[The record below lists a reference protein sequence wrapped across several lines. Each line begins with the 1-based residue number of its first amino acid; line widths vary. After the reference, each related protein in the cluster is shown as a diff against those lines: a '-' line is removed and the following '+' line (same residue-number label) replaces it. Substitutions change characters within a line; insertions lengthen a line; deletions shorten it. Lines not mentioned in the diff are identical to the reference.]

1 MLSLAYKMPI
11 LQPKFNELS
20 VEQLKYERKQKI
32 LVYFFQ
38 VSFLE
43 LPDSD
48 DWKLEALLSRHL
60 GTVTWCNFAAKITF
74 LVQDYQMVMFASLN
88 F

>member
-1 MLSLAYKMPI
+1 MLFLAYRMPI

-32 LVYFFQ
+32 LVYFLQ
-38 VSFLE
+38 VSFVE
-43 LPDSD
+43 LPVSD
-48 DWKLEALLSRHL
+48 DWKSC
-60 GTVTWCNFAAKITF
+60 T
-74 LVQDYQMVMFASLN
+74 SL